1 MGLLDAFDIGDVK
14 NVCKKFVFC
23 KGEEKRILS
32 YKNISH
38 KIMSVLGL
46 KKVRSSLIFNLLEP
60 LSYEVIILIK
70 ARYKNKCVQRHIED
84 FFEIYNGMRILI
96 SGHDLHKLGIAP
108 GPYYQKIFSRV
119 LKAKLEGEVRT
130 RQEELELIRKLVV
143 S

>member
-1 MGLLDAFDIGDVK
+1 
-14 NVCKKFVFC
+14 
-23 KGEEKRILS
+23 
-32 YKNISH
+32 
-38 KIMSVLGL
+38 
-46 KKVRSSLIFNLLEP
+46 LLEP

>member
-1 MGLLDAFDIGDVK
+1 
-14 NVCKKFVFC
+14 
-23 KGEEKRILS
+23 
-32 YKNISH
+32 
-38 KIMSVLGL
+38 
-46 KKVRSSLIFNLLEP
+46 
-60 LSYEVIILIK
+60 
-70 ARYKNKCVQRHIED
+70 
-84 FFEIYNGMRILI
+84 MRILI